1 MKKYSLFFLCLFSPL
16 VLAFSQ
22 NDLVALLQK
31 NTSQQGEFTQQRF
44 LKSLDKPIT
53 TGGRF
58 VLLTKKGLLW
68 QMKKPFVNNL
78 LVKPSGIMQWNG
90 QSWVANE
97 NVAQSQQVGLFL
109 GLLSGDIS
117 AIESQFSLNLT
128 GTEENWTLQLMPSS
142 LLMKQ
147 IFDSIKIRGGE
158 TVKEIELNEKQGDR
172 TLIRFDQIE
181 INQPLDDFSQSALN

>member
-1 MKKYSLFFLCLFSPL
+1 M
-16 VLAFSQ
+16 
-22 NDLVALLQK
+22 
-31 NTSQQGEFTQQRF
+31 
-44 LKSLDKPIT
+44 
-53 TGGRF
+53 
-58 VLLTKKGLLW
+58 
-68 QMKKPFVNNL
+68 
-78 LVKPSGIMQWNG
+78 
-90 QSWVANE
+90 
-97 NVAQSQQVGLFL
+97 
-109 GLLSGDIS
+109 LSGDIS

>member
-1 MKKYSLFFLCLFSPL
+1 
-16 VLAFSQ
+16 
-22 NDLVALLQK
+22 
-31 NTSQQGEFTQQRF
+31 
-44 LKSLDKPIT
+44 
-53 TGGRF
+53 
-58 VLLTKKGLLW
+58 
-68 QMKKPFVNNL
+68 MKKPFVNNL

-97 NVAQSQQVGLFL
+97 NAAQSQQVGLFL

-181 INQPLDDFSQSALN
+181 INQPLDDFSQSAFN